1 MRIAA
6 TGGRL
11 DFRTCRYRA
20 GRAGLAL
27 AAGLLLLV
35 SAAAAGAEPNSY
47 SAMIEGL
54 CRAYA
59 RAEVGEA
66 PELAFTRCM
75 AERHCRGAPG
85 APGYVCEGPQPLSW
99 HGGGY

>member
-1 MRIAA
+1 
-6 TGGRL
+6 
-11 DFRTCRYRA
+11 
-20 GRAGLAL
+20 
-27 AAGLLLLV
+27 LLLA
-35 SAAAAGAEPNSY
+35 SAAAAGAESNSY

-54 CRAYA
+54 CRAYT

-75 AERHCRGAPG
+75 AKRHCRAAPG